1 MLAARVS
8 VQGSPWTCWKAR
20 KVPRR
25 RVARAEGPARGDGGE
40 EEEEEANRLQEVL
53 VELLRA
59 ETLKAKMKDALERYT
74 EEEEQKLRELVQEA
88 HEEFDK
94 LDELNKQRTQL
105 EFGSALA
112 DIERTASEVEEQIRK
127 SRAESRKDGQDLEDF
142 EKNMEDQLMTGL
154 FFKSIHRSTKDPK
167 SEAVRRATNDV
178 RKRVEEATDRSIDS
192 FVLRWIAYLF
202 LTVLAGVPLVA
213 SVAREDVPGAVPAL
227 YTCVLFLMSLQMRK
241 ELDKLEKDK
250 ER

>member
-1 MLAARVS
+1 M
-8 VQGSPWTCWKAR
+8 
-20 KVPRR
+20 
-25 RVARAEGPARGDGGE
+25 
-40 EEEEEANRLQEVL
+40 QEVL

-167 SEAVRRATNDV
+167 NEAVRRATNDV